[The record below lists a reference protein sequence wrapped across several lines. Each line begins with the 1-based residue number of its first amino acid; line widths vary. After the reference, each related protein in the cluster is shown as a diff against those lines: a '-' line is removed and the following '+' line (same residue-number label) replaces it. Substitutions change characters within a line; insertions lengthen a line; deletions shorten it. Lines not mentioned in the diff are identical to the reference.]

1 MTWPTGEAIRLR
13 PELADKVAAIT
24 AKSADR
30 MPGRLELLFSTRV
43 AQLRGLAI
51 PADADA
57 AVAAVALVA
66 LEVSGW
72 PSALTITAAER
83 SAIDLLERFLLDIR
97 SVDDVTVAA
106 LKEHYDDDE
115 VAAIL
120 FRLALLDGF
129 SKFNLVFP
137 GGDAEWPASHP

>member
-1 MTWPTGEAIRLR
+1 MTWPTGEAMQLR

-43 AQLRGLAI
+43 AQLRGLAV
-51 PADADA
+51 PADA
-57 AVAAVALVA
+57 AVAS
-66 LEVSGW
+66 EVSGW
-72 PSALTITAAER
+72 PSAPTITAAER

-97 SVDDVTVAA
+97 SVDDVTFAA
-106 LKEHYDDDE
+106 LKLHYNDDE

-137 GGDAEWPASHP
+137 GGAA

>member
-1 MTWPTGEAIRLR
+1 MTWPTGEAMQLR

-30 MPGRLELLFSTRV
+30 MPGRLELLLSTRV
-43 AQLRGLAI
+43 AQLRGVTM
-51 PADADA
+51 PAAADI
-57 AVAAVALVA
+57 AVAA
-66 LEVSGW
+66 EVSRW
-72 PSALTITAAER
+72 PSAPTITPAER
-83 SAIDLLERFLLDIR
+83 CAIDLLERFLLDIR
-97 SVDDVTVAA
+97 SVDDTTFAA

-137 GGDAEWPASHP
+137 GGEASWPRASHQ

>member
-1 MTWPTGEAIRLR
+1 MQLR

-43 AQLRGLAI
+43 AQLRGLAV
-51 PADADA
+51 PADA
-57 AVAAVALVA
+57 AVAS
-66 LEVSGW
+66 EVSGW
-72 PSALTITAAER
+72 PSAPTITAAER

-97 SVDDVTVAA
+97 SVDDVTFAA
-106 LKEHYDDDE
+106 LKLHYNDDE

-137 GGDAEWPASHP
+137 GGAA

>member
-1 MTWPTGEAIRLR
+1 MTWPSGEAMRLR

-57 AVAAVALVA
+57 AVAAVALD
-66 LEVSGW
+66 VSGW

-97 SVDDVTVAA
+97 SVDDQTFAA

-137 GGDAEWPASHP
+137 GGDAE

>member
-1 MTWPTGEAIRLR
+1 MRLR

-43 AQLRGLAI
+43 AQLRGLSV

-57 AVAAVALVA
+57 AVATEA
-66 LEVSGW
+66 SGW
-72 PSALTITAAER
+72 PSAPTITPAER
-83 SAIDLLERFLLDIR
+83 AAIDLLERFLLDIR
-97 SVDDVTVAA
+97 SVDDQTFAA
-106 LKEHYDDDE
+106 VKAHYDDDE
-115 VAAIL
+115 IAAIL

-137 GGDAEWPASHP
+137 GGDA

>member
-57 AVAAVALVA
+57 AVAAVAAVALVA

-97 SVDDVTVAA
+97 SVDDQTFAA

-137 GGDAEWPASHP
+137 GGDAE

>member
-1 MTWPTGEAIRLR
+1 MTWPSGDAMRLR

-43 AQLRGLAI
+43 AQLRGLAL
-51 PADADA
+51 PSGADA
-57 AVAAVALVA
+57 ATSAA
-66 LEVSGW
+66 VSGW
-72 PSALTITAAER
+72 PSAPTITMAER

-97 SVDDVTVAA
+97 SVDDQTFAA
-106 LKEHYDDDE
+106 LKAHYDDDE

-129 SKFNLVFP
+129 SKFNLLFP
-137 GGDAEWPASHP
+137 GGDA

>member
-1 MTWPTGEAIRLR
+1 MTWPSGEAMRLR
-13 PELADKVAAIT
+13 PELADKVASIT

-43 AQLRGLAI
+43 AQLRGLAV
-51 PADADA
+51 PGA
-57 AVAAVALVA
+57 AGATGSSLAT
-66 LEVSGW
+66 EVSDW
-72 PSALTITAAER
+72 PSAPTITLAER

-97 SVDDVTVAA
+97 SVDDETFAA
-106 LKEHYDDDE
+106 LKEYYDDDQ

-137 GGDAEWPASHP
+137 GGDA

>member
-1 MTWPTGEAIRLR
+1 MTWPSGEAMRLR
-13 PELADKVAAIT
+13 PELADKVATIT

-43 AQLRGLAI
+43 AQLRGLPV
-51 PADADA
+51 PADAQ
-57 AVAAVALVA
+57 VAA
-66 LEVSGW
+66 EVSGW
-72 PSALTITAAER
+72 PSAPTITPAER
-83 SAIDLLERFLLDIR
+83 LAIDLLERFLLDIR
-97 SVDDVTVAA
+97 SVDDMTFAA
-106 LKEHYDDDE
+106 LKQHYDDDQ

-137 GGDAEWPASHP
+137 GGGA